1 MSEPVLHASQYLTSL
16 QAYWWPFCRIVALLS
31 MAPLFNHKAVSVRA
45 APLRACRNDFCR
57 EVFRA
62 AKKKPQTARRS
73 GISYRRL
80 RKTRPAPR
88 DSHRHAPFF
97 AHIEETP
104 DRF

>member
-1 MSEPVLHASQYLTSL
+1 MPCRSELCSRSVSGSTVGCAMRTLVTASL
-16 QAYWWPFCRIVALLS
+16 
-31 MAPLFNHKAVSVRA
+31 SVRA

-73 GISYRRL
+73 GVSYRRL
-80 RKTRPAPR
+80 RKTRPALR

-104 DRF
+104 DRLRDLGFRIGA